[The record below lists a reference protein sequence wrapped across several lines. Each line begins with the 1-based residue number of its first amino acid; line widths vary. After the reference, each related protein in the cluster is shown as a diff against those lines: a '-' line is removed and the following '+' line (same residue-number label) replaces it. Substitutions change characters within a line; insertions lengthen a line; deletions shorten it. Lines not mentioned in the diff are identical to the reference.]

1 MKLIVGLG
9 NPGKQYE
16 NTRHNIGFMS
26 VDKFAEENNLDFKIE
41 SRFEGLLSI
50 FTYKGEKVAL
60 FKPVTYMNLSGRAV
74 YKLVN
79 YYKIDIDDI
88 LIIYDDLDL
97 PTGKLRLREKGSS
110 GGHNGIKSLI
120 ENLGTQDFKR
130 VKVGISKNSKD
141 IIDYVLGKFSK
152 EELSILEESLNKM
165 DDLIKNF
172 ITEPEF
178 KNVMTK
184 FN

>member
-1 MKLIVGLG
+1 
-9 NPGKQYE
+9 
-16 NTRHNIGFMS
+16 
-26 VDKFAEENNLDFKIE
+26 
-41 SRFEGLLSI
+41 
-50 FTYKGEKVAL
+50 
-60 FKPVTYMNLSGRAV
+60 MNLSGRAV

-152 EELSILEESLNKM
+152 EELNILEESLNKM